1 LGENCDVDVQLVH
14 DPDSEEKFIEAGYGV
29 DRTQVMYNDFV
40 IIGPEDDPAGIK
52 GLSSTEALKR
62 IREAFVLL
70 LKRDEEVYSAVSA
83 TLRASTAAIIISLIW
98 HGFTALP
105 MRSFRFG
112 AVAFV
117 HQGPENIIPGPWEKL
132 ENGMHC
138 KRLRDGQKIYVSG
151 APSQSFVYSILKFFL

>member
-1 LGENCDVDVQLVH
+1 
-14 DPDSEEKFIEAGYGV
+14 
-29 DRTQVMYNDFV
+29 M
-40 IIGPEDDPAGIK
+40 
-52 GLSSTEALKR
+52 
-62 IREAFVLL
+62 LL

-117 HQGPENIIPGPWEKL
+117 HQGPENIIPGPWES
-132 ENGMHC
+132 
-138 KRLRDGQKIYVSG
+138 LRTACTVKVEGWSKDLCFRSPIAIVCVQYFKI
-151 APSQSFVYSILKFFL
+151 FL